1 MKNQDLVSLYH
12 NLIPEDLMKFGLIP
26 ELLGRLPIV
35 TTLNPLS
42 EEDLIRVIKEPKNS
56 ILRQFEWAF
65 SLEDVKFDFTDDAI
79 AAIAKKAMERNTGAR
94 GIRAIMEKIML
105 DAMYEVPSQDNIEK
119 IIVDREVIEKEI
131 PVKII
136 TKDS

>member
-1 MKNQDLVSLYH
+1 
-12 NLIPEDLMKFGLIP
+12 
-26 ELLGRLPIV
+26 
-35 TTLNPLS
+35 
-42 EEDLIRVIKEPKNS
+42 
-56 ILRQFEWAF
+56 
-65 SLEDVKFDFTDDAI
+65 
-79 AAIAKKAMERNTGAR
+79 
-94 GIRAIMEKIML
+94 MEKIML

>member
-1 MKNQDLVSLYH
+1 M
-12 NLIPEDLMKFGLIP
+12 FGLIP

-65 SLEDVKFDFTDDAI
+65 SLEDVKFNFTDDAI

-105 DAMYEVPSQDNIEK
+105 DAMYEVPSQDNIKE